1 TSPET
6 IAYAWLMKHPSRVVP
21 VLGTGKEERL
31 KAAVSALKVQL
42 EHEDWFQILK
52 ASVGHDVP

>member
-1 TSPET
+1 
-6 IAYAWLMKHPSRVVP
+6 MKHPSRVVP